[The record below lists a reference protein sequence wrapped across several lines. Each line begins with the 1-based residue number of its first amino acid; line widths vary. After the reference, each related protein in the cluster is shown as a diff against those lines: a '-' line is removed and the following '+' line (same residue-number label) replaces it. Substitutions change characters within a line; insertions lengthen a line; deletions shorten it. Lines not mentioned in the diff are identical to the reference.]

1 MNRIST
7 ETSTIFL
14 AKVDNRAVGFTQLYS
29 SFCSVDASPIIILY
43 DLFVDSAS
51 RQSGVGKALM
61 DRAKDY
67 AKQIGASRLDL
78 ETENTNVNAQ
88 RLYESL
94 GYEKKLIFISTLL
107 RFRPTRKLCP
117 NYEKNKRLR
126 DVS

>member
-67 AKQIGASRLDL
+67 AAQIGASRLDL
-78 ETENTNVNAQ
+78 ETENTNINAQ

-94 GYEKKLIFISTLL
+94 GYERETYFYKYSLEI
-107 RFRPTRKLCP
+107 
-117 NYEKNKRLR
+117 
-126 DVS
+126 